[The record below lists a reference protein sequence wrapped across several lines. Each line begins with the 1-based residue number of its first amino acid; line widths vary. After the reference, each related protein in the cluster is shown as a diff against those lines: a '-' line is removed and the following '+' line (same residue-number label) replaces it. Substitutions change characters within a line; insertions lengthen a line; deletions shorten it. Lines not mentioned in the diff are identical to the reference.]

1 MTELYYDVCE
11 KTFQF
16 QRLQEIMYKCVLE
29 INLHISNTLYK
40 YCKYDCSN

>member
-16 QRLQEIMYKCVLE
+16 QSLQEIMYKYVLE
-29 INLHISNTLYK
+29 IN
-40 YCKYDCSN
+40 